1 MGEKWHKFIP
11 SLLWR
16 VGTEHKTALLSSHL
30 TSSTS
35 SPVGWSKIFH
45 LIYWL
50 PSLVG
55 WNEIFHVIHWVPQSH
70 CALCSKF
77 RLQQFRPAG
86 SAWLPNSAGNSMEFC
101 AIPWHNHP
109 QRPSCWLHTK
119 TPNPQICP
127 CSWALLRAE
136 YLKILEESFALH
148 LSWFAI
154 LFIICAVI
162 FINSNYLYIVMDL
175 LNLILFSLKL

>member
-1 MGEKWHKFIP
+1 MKENSPNKKLWHLKKSQHP
-11 SLLWR
+11 LW
-16 VGTEHKTALLSSHL
+16 VKSGTSSYPACFGGWAQNTKLLSSHL

-77 RLQQFRPAG
+77 RFQQFRPAG

-101 AIPWHNHP
+101 AIPWNSV
-109 QRPSCWLHTK
+109 QFLGTI
-119 TPNPQICP
+119 TPRGPAADCTQKPQIHKSAP
-127 CSWALLRAE
+127 APEPSWE
-136 YLKILEESFALH
+136 
-148 LSWFAI
+148 
-154 LFIICAVI
+154 
-162 FINSNYLYIVMDL
+162 
-175 LNLILFSLKL
+175 LNT

>member
-1 MGEKWHKFIP
+1 METLGEFFNERKFPKQETVTSEEITASIVGEKWHKFIP

-77 RLQQFRPAG
+77 RFQQFRPAG
-86 SAWLPNSAGNSMEFC
+86 SAWLPNSPGNSMEFC
-101 AIPWHNHP
+101 AIPWNSV
-109 QRPSCWLHTK
+109 QFLGTI
-119 TPNPQICP
+119 TPRGPAADCTQKPQIHKSAP
-127 CSWALLRAE
+127 APEPSWE
-136 YLKILEESFALH
+136 
-148 LSWFAI
+148 
-154 LFIICAVI
+154 
-162 FINSNYLYIVMDL
+162 
-175 LNLILFSLKL
+175 LNT